1 MALSNNM
8 NALDGSIKN
17 DVQEDDDGFSNE
29 SMSLDSDERKQRADA
44 KRKREEAK
52 AQ

>member
-17 DVQEDDDGFSNE
+17 DAAMEEEDNFSGD
-29 SMSLDSDERKQRADA
+29 SMSLDSNERNQRAEA

-52 AQ
+52 A

>member
-17 DVQEDDDGFSNE
+17 DAAQDDEDNYSGD
-29 SMSLDSDERKQRADA
+29 SMSLDSNERKERQEA

-52 AQ
+52 A

>member
-17 DVQEDDDGFSNE
+17 DYAQDDEDNYSGD
-29 SMSLDSDERKQRADA
+29 SMSLDSA
-44 KRKREEAK
+44 KREENK
-52 AQ
+52 EK